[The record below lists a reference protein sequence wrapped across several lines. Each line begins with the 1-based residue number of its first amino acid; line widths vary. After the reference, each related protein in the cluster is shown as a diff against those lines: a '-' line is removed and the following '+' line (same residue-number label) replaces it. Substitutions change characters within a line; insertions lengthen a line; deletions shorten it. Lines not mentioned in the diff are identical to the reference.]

1 MLNLQ
6 AGQEYNWV
14 LFLSQVWH
22 SNLVQTL
29 CWMLARNHGSA
40 CHISVT
46 PPTTDVYV
54 V

>member
-14 LFLSQVWH
+14 LFLSHVWH
-22 SNLVQTL
+22 STLVQTL
-29 CWMLARNHGSA
+29 CWILSWKHVPD
-40 CHISVT
+40 CHINVT
-46 PPTTDVYV
+46 PQATDVYV